1 LLNTFLSKITLYAA
15 SLDSNYTACR
25 KNLIMVIS
33 SSHNYSKSDFDIV
46 NINTANKINVK
57 RFTQNGQIQIY
68 QSSYRG
74 SYPSIIR
81 DSLRNAALGRKVLL
95 IQFMKGGVKQGVDN
109 AVKLCGNL
117 TWVRSSHSYDE
128 YNQEE
133 IENNKN
139 LKQSIHESTLEL
151 WDFCKKELV
160 SGQND
165 QIILDEIFLAIE
177 MKIIDKDELISTLE
191 NRFISGDVIL
201 TGTYIPKDLF
211 LMANQITELRS

>member
-1 LLNTFLSKITLYAA
+1 MQCNKIQIILYVEKKSK
-15 SLDSNYTACR
+15 
-25 KNLIMVIS
+25 IMVIS
-33 SSHNYSKSDFDIV
+33 SPNSYRESNLDVVKIGSP
-46 NINTANKINVK
+46 NKTNLK

-74 SYPSIIR
+74 SYSSIIR

-95 IQFMKGGVKQGVDN
+95 VQFMKGGVKQGVAN

-117 TWVRSSHSYDE
+117 TWIRSSESFDQYNSEDIKNDE
-128 YNQEE
+128 
-133 IENNKN
+133 N
-139 LKQSIHESTLEL
+139 LKKIIHKSIYEL
-151 WDFCKKELV
+151 WDFCKKQLL
-160 SGQND
+160 SGEHD

-177 MKIIDKDELISTLE
+177 MKIINKDDLISTLE

-201 TGTYIPKDLF
+201 TGTDIPKDLL

>member
-1 LLNTFLSKITLYAA
+1 
-15 SLDSNYTACR
+15 
-25 KNLIMVIS
+25 MVNS
-33 SSHNYSKSDFDIV
+33 SSHVYSKDNLDV
-46 NINTANKINVK
+46 VKTNTDNKINLK
-57 RFTQNGQIQIY
+57 KFPQNGQIQIY

-74 SYPSIIR
+74 SYTSIIR

-95 IQFMKGGVKQGVDN
+95 IQFMRGGVKQGIDN

-117 TWVRSSHSYDE
+117 TWVRSAHSFDQYHS
-128 YNQEE
+128 EE
-133 IENNKN
+133 IEKNQN
-139 LKQSIHESTLEL
+139 LKNSIHESIYEL
-151 WDFCKKELV
+151 WNLCKKELL
-160 SGQND
+160 SGEND

-201 TGTYIPKDLF
+201 TGTDIPKDLL